1 MQAEPGRSGDPFI
14 EVDSIVTRGD
24 LARADRMLRVLAG
37 HEQYRMR
44 AIQTLENLHRTPG
57 FELQADEVEI
67 SKALDT
73 VQTRMHRYETAH
85 FVTLSDCDASWTRE
99 KSALLERTHHQYF
112 RWVNQIGLDLLPP
125 ERKLLCII
133 FRDYEQYRSF
143 AQRVDNVDAP
153 WAGGYFATRANR
165 VVLFDDRNSPTIV
178 EAMSRLSEHEDKV
191 AETRER
197 ARQTARNGM
206 QSMADSL
213 SAGADRLE
221 AEVRANKDRIR
232 AHAERMSTAKT
243 IHESVHMLSYNTGLQ
258 QPGRVYPFWISEGLS
273 TAFETADPARPF
285 GPRERYQPREDSFDR
300 VMEEGRLIPLGKV
313 VTVAAGI
320 AEADELGDPVYAQSY
335 MLFVYL
341 SRTSPDAMKRY
352 LRELNRLPNG
362 YYTPEYHLTL
372 FENHFGRVDAVERSL
387 LRSRNPATRSASAE

>member
-1 MQAEPGRSGDPFI
+1 MHAEPTRAGDPFI
-14 EVDSIVTRGD
+14 EVDAIVAKGD
-24 LARADRMLRVLAG
+24 LAQADRMLRALA
-37 HEQYRMR
+37 EQEPYRLR
-44 AIQTLENLHRTPG
+44 AIQALENLHRSPG
-57 FELQADEVEI
+57 FELRADEVEI
-67 SKALDT
+67 ARALDS

-85 FVTLSDCDASWTRE
+85 FVTLSDCDATWTRE
-99 KSALLERTHHQYF
+99 KSALLERTHHQFF
-112 RWVNQIGLDLLPP
+112 RWVSQIGLDLLPP

-165 VVLFDDRNSPTIV
+165 VVLFDDRNSPSIV
-178 EAMSRLSEHEDKV
+178 EAMSKLAEHERKV

-213 SAGADRLE
+213 NAGADRLE
-221 AEVRANKDRIR
+221 AEIRANKERIR

-258 QPGRVYPFWISEGLS
+258 QPGRVYPFWISEGLA
-273 TAFETADPARPF
+273 TAFETGDPARPF

-300 VMEEGRLIPLGKV
+300 VMEEGRLIPLEKV

-320 AEADELGDPVYAQSY
+320 AGADELGDPVYAQSY
-335 MLFVYL
+335 LLFVYL
-341 SRTSPDAMKRY
+341 SRTAPDSMKRY

-372 FENHFGRVDAVERSL
+372 FENHFGRVDAVERAMM
-387 LRSRNPATRSASAE
+387 RTRPAATRSASAE

>member
-1 MQAEPGRSGDPFI
+1 MHAEPTRTGDPFI
-14 EVDSIVTRGD
+14 EVDTIVAQGD
-24 LARADRMLRVLAG
+24 LARADRMLRALANN
-37 HEQYRMR
+37 EQYRLR
-44 AIQTLENLHRTPG
+44 AIQTLENLHRSPG
-57 FELQADEVEI
+57 FELRADEVEI
-67 SKALDT
+67 AKALDA

-99 KSALLERTHHQYF
+99 KSALLERTHHQFF
-112 RWVNQIGLDLLPP
+112 RWVDQIGMDLLPP

-165 VVLFDDRNSPTIV
+165 VVLFDDRNSPSIV
-178 EAMSRLSEHEDKV
+178 EAMSKLAEHEGKI

-197 ARQTARNGM
+197 ARQTARHGM

-221 AEVRANKDRIR
+221 AEVRANKERIR
-232 AHAERMSTAKT
+232 AHAERMSTAKA
-243 IHESVHMLSYNTGLQ
+243 IHESVHMLSYNSGLQ
-258 QPGRVYPFWISEGLS
+258 QQGRVYPFWISEGLA
-273 TAFETADPARPF
+273 TAFETGDPARPF

-320 AEADELGDPVYAQSY
+320 AGADELGDPVYAQSY
-335 MLFVYL
+335 LLFVYL
-341 SRTSPDAMKRY
+341 SRTAPDSMKRY
-352 LRELNRLPNG
+352 LRELNRLPSG
-362 YYTPEYHLTL
+362 YYTSEYHLTL
-372 FENHFGRVDAVERSL
+372 FENHFGRVDAVERAMM
-387 LRSRNPATRSASAE
+387 RSRSPATRSASAE